1 MAIMIP
7 EKPNDFDP
15 ASQEDLMFEALKKL
29 SNDYFVF
36 HSLRI
41 TKIKSKT
48 LHESET
54 DFVIV
59 NRKKGLLCL
68 EAKAG
73 KIKYEEGEWRYSN
86 GVRMRHG
93 GPFNQAQSNKYKT
106 MDLINDRLGPSVL
119 ECLPFFHAVWFP
131 SVTINDLNSLFLPP
145 EADKQLILTKEAL
158 SNPTDYID
166 SIFSIEL
173 TNGISANLSET
184 QFNRLITHVL
194 CPSFNVFP
202 TASFQTDANNLV
214 FHRLLNEQA
223 GILNF
228 LTDQKTAA
236 INGAAGTGKT
246 MIAIEKG
253 RRHAVE
259 GEKVLFLCFNS
270 RLKRYLEEKYPYDN
284 ISFYTIAGY
293 ACKLANSPIPDYVKA
308 RQKLENQWISNSF
321 PYKHI
326 LIDEGQDFG
335 NETIEEAN
343 ILDSLYEI
351 VTSENVDGSFYIFY
365 DKLQMVQSAQI
376 PVLIEKLDCKLSLT
390 RNCRNTENIART
402 SMKPMPENQPKF
414 FDGTVKGTPVQL
426 HFCDE
431 KEEVRRQVDT
441 LLENYEKE
449 GITDVV
455 ILTCKTK
462 LTSVFDEYIIDDKY
476 KNKWV
481 FATCRQFK
489 GLEADAVI
497 LVDVDETTFCDSPLL
512 FYVGASRAR
521 LHLDIILEIS
531 DRGCEKVIKEVFGE
545 QKIKKK
551 PKKQLTGLLNAI

>member
-7 EKPNDFDP
+7 EKPNGFDP

-41 TKIKSKT
+41 TKIKSQT
-48 LHESET
+48 LLESET

-59 NRKKGLLCL
+59 NRKKGLICL

-93 GPFNQAQSNKYKT
+93 GPFNQAQSNKYKL

-119 ECLPFFHAVWFP
+119 GSLPFFHAVWFP
-131 SVTINDLNSLFLPP
+131 SVTATDLKSLFLPP
-145 EADKQLILTKEAL
+145 EADKQLVLTKEAL
-158 SNPTDYID
+158 ADPTDYID

-173 TNGISANLSET
+173 TNGIKANMSET

-194 CPSFNVFP
+194 CPSFDVFP
-202 TASFQTDANNLV
+202 TASFRTDANNLV

-246 MIAIEKG
+246 MIAIEKA
-253 RRHAVE
+253 RRHATE
-259 GEKVLFLCFNS
+259 GEKVLFLCFNV
-270 RLKRYLEEKYPYDN
+270 RLKKHLEEKYPYDN

-293 ACKLANSPIPDYVKA
+293 ACKLVNSSIPDYVKA
-308 RQKLENQWISNSF
+308 KQILENQWISNSF
-321 PYKHI
+321 PYKHV

-335 NETIEEAN
+335 NEAIEEAS

-365 DKLQMVQSAQI
+365 DRLQMVQSNQI
-376 PVLIEKLDCKLSLT
+376 PILIEKLDCKLSLT

-402 SMKPMPENQPKF
+402 SMKPMPDNQPKF
-414 FDGTVKGTPVQL
+414 FDGTVKGAPVQL
-426 HFCDE
+426 HFYDE
-431 KEEVRRQVDT
+431 AGEVFEQINT

-449 GITDVV
+449 GINDVV

-462 LTSVFDEYIIDDKY
+462 PASVFNDYIIDDRY
-476 KNKWV
+476 KNKWG
-481 FATCRQFK
+481 FASCRQFK
-489 GLEADAVI
+489 GLEADHVI
-497 LVDVDETTFCDSPLL
+497 LVDVDETTFCEYPLL

-521 LHLDIILEIS
+521 LHLDIFLKMS
-531 DRGCEKVIKEVFGE
+531 DDGCEKVIKEVFGE

-551 PKKQLTGLLNAI
+551 PKKQLTSLLNAI